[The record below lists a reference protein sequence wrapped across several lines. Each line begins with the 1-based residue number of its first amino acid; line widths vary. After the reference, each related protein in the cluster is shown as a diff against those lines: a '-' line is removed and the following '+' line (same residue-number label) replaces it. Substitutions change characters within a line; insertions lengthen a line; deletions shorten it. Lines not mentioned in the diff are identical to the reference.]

1 MSQSRERT
9 VFVPAG
15 HGGAIPVA
23 AGEFLSVVDLEGAQV
38 ADFVA
43 IQRADPR
50 KTVSP
55 HQTRSSLRRL
65 TLRVG
70 DRLVNQDREPV
81 LEIVR
86 DDVGVHDLL
95 FCACSPA
102 LYRQRFGLTDHRSC
116 RMNLLEALAPYHVEE
131 WQLPDPVN
139 LFMKTPPRPD
149 GEFDFHP
156 APRAQGPDRL
166 PVPRRRRRG
175 RLLLSHGSGPHHGE
189 RVTSLELVV
198 GPDARLIRGPMA
210 VPSTAR
216 RTVGGH
222 EPVAGRES
230 RTSPR
235 PADACGSGVLSV
247 GSRWQI
253 GCLAPEIQEAMA

>member
-1 MSQSRERT
+1 VSDPRQRS
-9 VFVPAG
+9 VVVPAG
-15 HGGAIPVA
+15 EGRSIVA
-23 AGEFLSVVDLEGAQV
+23 SAGEYLSVVDLEGSQV

-43 IQRADPR
+43 LQRKEPGMA
-50 KTVSP
+50 VSP

-70 DRLVNQDREPV
+70 DRLVNQNREPV

-116 RMNLLEALAPYHVEE
+116 RMNLLEALAPYGVKEL
-131 WQLPDPVN
+131 QIPDPVN

-156 APRAQGPDRL
+156 APSRPGDRIVFRCL
-166 PVPRRRRRG
+166 VDVVAAVSSCPMD
-175 RLLLSHGSGPHHGE
+175 LSPINGE
-189 RVTSLELVV
+189 RITSLELVV
-198 GPDARLIRGPMA
+198 SPDA
-210 VPSTAR
+210 
-216 RTVGGH
+216 
-222 EPVAGRES
+222 
-230 RTSPR
+230 
-235 PADACGSGVLSV
+235 
-247 GSRWQI
+247 
-253 GCLAPEIQEAMA
+253 

>member
-1 MSQSRERT
+1 VSHSRQRS
-9 VFVPAG
+9 VVVPAAEG
-15 HGGAIPVA
+15 RSIAA
-23 AGEFLSVVDLEGAQV
+23 SAGEYLSVVDLEGAQV

-43 IQRADPR
+43 LQRDERRMA
-50 KTVSP
+50 VSP

-70 DRLVNQDREPV
+70 DRLVNQNREPV

-116 RMNLLEALAPYHVEE
+116 RMNLLEALASYGVDELD
-131 WQLPDPVN
+131 LPDPVN

-156 APRAQGPDRL
+156 APSRPGDRIVFRCL
-166 PVPRRRRRG
+166 VDVVAAVSSCPMDLSPINGG
-175 RLLLSHGSGPHHGE
+175 RI
-189 RVTSLELVV
+189 TSLELVV
-198 GPDARLIRGPMA
+198 SPDP
-210 VPSTAR
+210 
-216 RTVGGH
+216 
-222 EPVAGRES
+222 
-230 RTSPR
+230 
-235 PADACGSGVLSV
+235 
-247 GSRWQI
+247 
-253 GCLAPEIQEAMA
+253 

>member
-1 MSQSRERT
+1 MNHSNERS
-9 VFVPAG
+9 VVVPAA
-15 HGGAIPVA
+15 HGGAITAA
-23 AGEFLSVVDLEGAQV
+23 AGELLSVVDLEGAQV

-43 IQRADPR
+43 IQRDDPR
-50 KTVSP
+50 KAVSP

-116 RMNLLEALAPYHVEE
+116 RMNLLEALAPYHQVEG
-131 WQLPDPVN
+131 WLLPDPVN

-149 GEFDFHP
+149 GDFDFYP
-156 APRAQGPDRL
+156 APSRPGDRIVFRCL
-166 PVPRRRRRG
+166 VDVVAAVSSCPMDLSPINGG
-175 RLLLSHGSGPHHGE
+175 RI
-189 RVTSLELVV
+189 TSLELVA
-198 GPDARLIRGPMA
+198 GPGA
-210 VPSTAR
+210 
-216 RTVGGH
+216 
-222 EPVAGRES
+222 
-230 RTSPR
+230 
-235 PADACGSGVLSV
+235 
-247 GSRWQI
+247 
-253 GCLAPEIQEAMA
+253 

>member
-1 MSQSRERT
+1 MSDATERS
-9 VFVPAG
+9 VLVPAG
-15 HGGAIPVA
+15 EGGAIA
-23 AGEFLSVVDLEGAQV
+23 AGAGECLSVIDVEGSQV

-43 IQRADPR
+43 LQRPELRMA
-50 KTVSP
+50 VSP
-55 HQTRSSLRRL
+55 HQTRSTLRRL

-116 RMNLLEALAPYHVEE
+116 RMNLLEALAPYHVDA
-131 WQLPDPVN
+131 WRLPDPVN

-156 APRAQGPDRL
+156 APSRPGDRIVFRCL
-166 PVPRRRRRG
+166 VDVVAAVSSCPMDLSPINGG
-175 RLLLSHGSGPHHGE
+175 RI
-189 RVTSLELVV
+189 TSLRLVV
-198 GPDARLIRGPMA
+198 GPDPGA
-210 VPSTAR
+210 
-216 RTVGGH
+216 
-222 EPVAGRES
+222 
-230 RTSPR
+230 
-235 PADACGSGVLSV
+235 
-247 GSRWQI
+247 
-253 GCLAPEIQEAMA
+253 

>member
-1 MSQSRERT
+1 MSHSKERS
-9 VFVPAG
+9 VVVPAA
-15 HGGAIPVA
+15 HGGAITAA
-23 AGEFLSVVDLEGAQV
+23 AGELLSVVDLEGAQV

-43 IQRADPR
+43 IQRDDPR
-50 KTVSP
+50 KAVSP

-116 RMNLLEALAPYHVEE
+116 RMNLVEALAPYHQGEG
-131 WQLPDPVN
+131 WLLPDPVN

-156 APRAQGPDRL
+156 APSRPGDRIVFRCL
-166 PVPRRRRRG
+166 VDVVAAVSSCPMDLSPINGG
-175 RLLLSHGSGPHHGE
+175 RI
-189 RVTSLELVV
+189 TALELVV
-198 GPDARLIRGPMA
+198 GPGA
-210 VPSTAR
+210 
-216 RTVGGH
+216 
-222 EPVAGRES
+222 
-230 RTSPR
+230 
-235 PADACGSGVLSV
+235 
-247 GSRWQI
+247 
-253 GCLAPEIQEAMA
+253 

>member
-1 MSQSRERT
+1 MSHSRQRS
-9 VFVPAG
+9 VVVPAAEG
-15 HGGAIPVA
+15 RSIA
-23 AGEFLSVVDLEGAQV
+23 ASTGEYLSVVDLEGAQV

-43 IQRADPR
+43 LQRDERRMA
-50 KTVSP
+50 VSP

-70 DRLVNQDREPV
+70 DRLVNQNREPV

-116 RMNLLEALAPYHVEE
+116 RMNLLEALASYGVDELD
-131 WQLPDPVN
+131 LPDPVN

-156 APRAQGPDRL
+156 APSRPGDRIVFRCL
-166 PVPRRRRRG
+166 VDVVAAVSSCPMDLSPINGG
-175 RLLLSHGSGPHHGE
+175 RI
-189 RVTSLELVV
+189 TSLELVV
-198 GPDARLIRGPMA
+198 SPDP
-210 VPSTAR
+210 
-216 RTVGGH
+216 
-222 EPVAGRES
+222 
-230 RTSPR
+230 
-235 PADACGSGVLSV
+235 
-247 GSRWQI
+247 
-253 GCLAPEIQEAMA
+253 